1 MRLLKSFLSNIICIQ
16 ILFIYLPNIVKTKL
30 LNMLFVE
37 KIKQLRESHQL
48 PQRQLASILE
58 IDTATYC
65 KIERGDRKAKR
76 EQVITIANVL
86 QANEKELLTLWLA
99 DQVYSVLK
107 YEQNANEI
115 LNVVKENI
123 VEYSNRRK

>member
-1 MRLLKSFLSNIICIQ
+1 M
-16 ILFIYLPNIVKTKL
+16 PNIVKTKM
-30 LNMLFVE
+30 LNMLFEE

-76 EQVITIANVL
+76 EQVVTIANIL
-86 QANEKELLTLWLA
+86 QADEKELLTLWLA
-99 DQVYSVLK
+99 DQVYSVLE

-115 LNVVKENI
+115 LNVVQENI
-123 VEYSNRRK
+123 VEYSTRRK